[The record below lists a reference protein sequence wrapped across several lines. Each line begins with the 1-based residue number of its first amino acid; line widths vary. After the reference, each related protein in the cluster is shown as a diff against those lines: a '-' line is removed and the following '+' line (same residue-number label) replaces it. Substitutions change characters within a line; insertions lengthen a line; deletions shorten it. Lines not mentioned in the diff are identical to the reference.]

1 MISASLVKKS
11 VLFSLFVQIT
21 TGLVQL
27 YALFISIPKEHEI
40 LQSILAT
47 ETIVQFIEA
56 VFYMWLAYGIY
67 KMKDVTSTRY
77 FDWMITT
84 PLMLLATIIY
94 FKYLEKEKVFTF
106 FEFIENNKDNIIKIF
121 GYNWAM
127 LLFGYLGETNK
138 LDMSISVPIGFVF
151 FALSFYTIYT
161 NYTTTPEA
169 IQLFNFLFFVW
180 SLYGVAAIM
189 SVNVKNFMYNLLDI
203 VSKNFYGLFI
213 FYKIM
218 QVAK

>member
-1 MISASLVKKS
+1 MISSSLVQKS
-11 VLFSLFVQIT
+11 VFFSLFVQIT

-27 YALFISIPKEHEI
+27 YALFLSIPKEHQI

-56 VFYMWLAYGIY
+56 AFYMWLAYGIY

-94 FKYLEKEKVFTF
+94 FKYLEKEKQFTF
-106 FEFIENNKDNIIKIF
+106 FEFVENNKENIMKIF
-121 GYNWAM
+121 GFNWAM
-127 LLFGYLGETNK
+127 LLFGYLGEIKKIN
-138 LDMSISVPIGFVF
+138 LSIGVPIGFVF

-161 NYTTTPEA
+161 EYTTTPEA
-169 IQLFNFLFFVW
+169 MQLFNFLFFVW
-180 SLYGVAAIM
+180 SLYGVAAVM
-189 SVNVKNFMYNLLDI
+189 SSNLKNFMYNLLDI

-213 FYKIM
+213 FYKIL
-218 QVAK
+218 QVAI

>member
-1 MISASLVKKS
+1 M
-11 VLFSLFVQIT
+11 FSLFVQIT

-189 SVNVKNFMYNLLDI
+189 SINVKNFMYNLLDI

>member
-169 IQLFNFLFFVW
+169 MQLFNFLFFVW

>member
-189 SVNVKNFMYNLLDI
+189 SINVKNFMYNLLDI